1 MNNKEFISE
10 LSQRLGYSQS
20 DTQKMVTNVLNAMS
34 DHFQEG
40 GALAVPNFGNFEIKK
55 KLERIIVNPVSG
67 QRMLVPPKLVLGF
80 RPISSWKTK
89 VKKGGKNNGETDIE

>member
-40 GALAVPNFGNFEIKK
+40 GALAVPNFGNFEIK
-55 KLERIIVNPVSG
+55 NPVSG

-80 RPISSWKTK
+80 RPISSWKAK